1 VKIRPRD
8 HARFTPDKMA
18 KIALATTTRGQLDL
32 YCLEPGQEQ
41 KPHTHPDQDKIYVV
55 LEGRGRVLVGEREE
69 LVEVGEAVVAAAGTS
84 HGLSNPGPAR
94 LLALVVVS
102 PPPRHGS

>member
-1 VKIRPRD
+1 MKIRPRE
-8 HARFTPDKMA
+8 HAKFSPDKMA
-18 KIALATTTRGQLDL
+18 KIALAATGRAQLDL
-32 YCLEPGQEQ
+32 YCLEPGQAQ
-41 KPHTHPDQDKIYVV
+41 APHAHADQDKIYVV
-55 LEGRGRVLVGEREE
+55 LEGRGRVLVADREE
-69 LVEVGEAVVAAAGTS
+69 VLEVGEAAVAPAGTR

>member
-1 VKIRPRD
+1 MKIRPRE
-8 HARFTPDKMA
+8 HAKFSPDKMA
-18 KIALATTTRGQLDL
+18 KIALATTGRAQLDL

-41 KPHTHPDQDKIYVV
+41 APHAHSDQDKIYVV
-55 LEGRGRVLVGEREE
+55 LEGRGRVRIGDQESVL
-69 LVEVGEAVVAAAGTS
+69 EVGEAAVAPAGTP
-84 HGLSNPGPAR
+84 HGLGNPGPAR